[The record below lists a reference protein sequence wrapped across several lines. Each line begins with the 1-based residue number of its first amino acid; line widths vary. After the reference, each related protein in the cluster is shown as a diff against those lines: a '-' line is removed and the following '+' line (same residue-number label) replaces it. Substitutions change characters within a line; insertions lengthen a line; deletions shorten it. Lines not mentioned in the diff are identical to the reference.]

1 MYKKKKILILIPAR
15 GGSKGIKLK
24 NLRKINGISLL
35 EHTINFAKGLN
46 IADKIIVST
55 DHKKIKKISLK
66 KNCFVHKRSKYLSG
80 DKISDFQLI
89 KDVIYK
95 NNKKNNYDYIIYLQP
110 TSPIRK
116 VNQILISL
124 KKVINENL
132 DGSWSVTKIDEKFH
146 PLKILKIKN
155 NYLKSFIKKGQ
166 KIIAR
171 QQLNDC
177 YIRNGVFYIFKIHSL
192 ILSRSIFLKK
202 IFPSITNYK
211 SINIDNFKDLSE
223 AKKIISSTSYCY

>member
-1 MYKKKKILILIPAR
+1 LYKKKKILILIPAR

-24 NLRKINGISLL
+24 NLRKINKISLL
-35 EHTINFAKGLN
+35 ERTINFAKKLN

-66 KNCFVHKRSKYLSG
+66 KNCCIHKRSKYLSG

-89 KDVIYK
+89 KDVLYK
-95 NNKKNNYDYIIYLQP
+95 NDKKGDYDYIIYLQP

-116 VNQILISL
+116 VNQILTSL
-124 KKVINENL
+124 NKVINENL
-132 DGSWSVTKIDEKFH
+132 NGSWSVTKIDKKFH
-146 PLKILKIKN
+146 PLKILTIKN

-177 YIRNGVFYIFKIHSL
+177 YIRNGVFYIFKIRSL
-192 ILSRSIFLKK
+192 MISRSIFLKK

-211 SINIDNFKDLSE
+211 SINIDSISDLIQ
-223 AKKIISSTSYCY
+223 AKKIISTAGNSY

>member
-1 MYKKKKILILIPAR
+1 
-15 GGSKGIKLK
+15 
-24 NLRKINGISLL
+24 LREINKISLL
-35 EHTINFAKGLN
+35 EHTINFAKRLN

-66 KNCFVHKRSKYLSG
+66 KNCYIHEIYKYLSG

-89 KDVIYK
+89 KDVLYK
-95 NNKKNNYDYIIYLQP
+95 NDKKDDYDYIIYLQP

-116 VNQILISL
+116 VNQILTSL
-124 KKVINENL
+124 NKVINENL
-132 DGSWSVTKIDEKFH
+132 NGSWSVTKIDKKFH
-146 PLKILKIKN
+146 PLKILSVKN

-192 ILSRSIFLKK
+192 MLSRSIFLKK

-211 SINIDNFKDLSE
+211 SINIDSITDLIE
-223 AKKIISSTSYCY
+223 AKKIISTAGNSY